1 MTMPA
6 DNWMPDA
13 QPSAIGDIGRL
24 LKSSTREFVFAC
36 RVPEPQVPLF
46 GSFVRAPAQQNQS
59 DVIGLIYNIAIEDD
73 QFVKQM
79 VAGSD
84 SMTDEQFESYVLDN
98 RERRKVPIEV
108 SVLSIGYCRN
118 NTYTHDLPPQPPITL
133 DKIYNCTTKEIREFT
148 SSLDFLRLIIN
159 TPDAPVDELIA
170 VSLRKASETHMDGSR
185 FLINAGKELARL
197 MNRDLSRLQTLLRRI
212 APASEG

>member
-1 MTMPA
+1 MTAPTH
-6 DNWMPDA
+6 DLISDA
-13 QPSAIGDIGRL
+13 QLSAVSDIGRL

-84 SMTDEQFESYVLDN
+84 SMSDEQFESYVLDN

-118 NTYTHDLPPQPPITL
+118 EVYVHDLPPQPPITL
-133 DKIYNCTTKEIREFT
+133 DKIYICADSEIRDFT
-148 SSLDFLRLIIN
+148 NSFDYVRLVLDV
-159 TPDAPVDELIA
+159 PDVSVDELIA
-170 VSLRKASETHMDGSR
+170 VSLRNASKTHMDSSR
-185 FLINAGKELARL
+185 FLVNAGKELARL
-197 MNRDLSRLQTLLRRI
+197 LNRDLVRLEKLLRRI
-212 APASEG
+212 KPSIL